1 MGETIRIHQDTAA
14 AAGVTSFNTRTGAV
28 VPEAGDYDTSQVAET
43 TDKNYVTDAEKV
55 TIANTS
61 GTNTG
66 DETPSSIK
74 TKYESNPDTNAFTD
88 SEKLTLSNQSGTN
101 TGDETAASIKV
112 KYESNANTNAFTD
125 ADVLNLSNQSGTNT
139 GDETALSIKTKYES
153 NADTN
158 AFTDTEKL
166 NLSNQSGTNTGDETA
181 ASIKSKYESN
191 PDTNAFTDAEKINL
205 SNQSGTNTGDETTLS
220 IQTKRPLKTINLQ
233 SIEGI
238 GNINISGGGFDPVAE
253 KVLTGYFDNQSL
265 NQQTTNATLPN
276 LATYLTLVVAGLDIT
291 SFYRFQVSFS
301 ISHDATNTSALVDIK
316 DFGVSIL
323 QDIYTVEPKDNS
335 NRSWVTI
342 SGKLQPNPLGAGQIQ
357 LQLDFGTEN
366 ANNDTTLY
374 FAYMQLQK
382 IN

>member
-14 AAGVTSFNTRTGAV
+14 ATGVTSFNTRTGAV
-28 VPEAGDYDTSQVAET
+28 LPEVGDYDTSQVAET

-66 DETPSSIK
+66 DETAASIK
-74 TKYESNPDTNAFTD
+74 VKYESNPDTNAFTD
-88 SEKLTLSNQSGTN
+88 
-101 TGDETAASIKV
+101 
-112 KYESNANTNAFTD
+112 
-125 ADVLNLSNQSGTNT
+125 ADV
-139 GDETALSIKTKYES
+139 
-153 NADTN
+153 
-158 AFTDTEKL
+158 L

-233 SIEGI
+233 SIEGT
-238 GNINISGGGFDPVAE
+238 GNINISGGGFDPVAD
-253 KVLTGYFDNQSL
+253 KVLTGYYDNQSS

-276 LATYLTLVVAGLDIT
+276 LATYLNLVVTGLDIT
-291 SFYRFQVSFS
+291 SFYRFQVSFI
-301 ISHDATNTSALVDIK
+301 ISHDATNTSAIADIK

-323 QDIYTVEPKDNS
+323 PQVYTVEPKDNT

-342 SGKLQPNPLGAGQIQ
+342 SGKIQPNPLGAGQIQ

-374 FAYMQLQK
+374 FGYISIQK

>member
-43 TDKNYVTDAEKV
+43 TNKNYVTDSEKV

-125 ADVLNLSNQSGTNT
+125 A
-139 GDETALSIKTKYES
+139 
-153 NADTN
+153 
-158 AFTDTEKL
+158 EKL

-253 KVLTGYFDNQSL
+253 KVLTGYFDNQTA

-291 SFYRFQVSFS
+291 SFYRFQVSF
-301 ISHDATNTSALVDIK
+301 IVSHDATNTSALVDIK

-323 QDIYTVEPKDNS
+323 PQVYTVEPKDNT

-342 SGKLQPNPLGAGQIQ
+342 SGKIQPNTLGAGQIQ

-374 FAYMQLQK
+374 YAYMQLQK